1 MPSPVP
7 GNDWSRAAAIIE
19 SGGVVAFPTDTVFG
33 LGCSIFTSQAIARIL
48 AIKGRSDDKGFP
60 VLIASLEQAAALVE
74 VNPTFRA
81 LAQVFWPGGLTIVAP
96 ALPSQPTAI
105 LAPDGT
111 IGLRIP
117 GSAAVRRL
125 IEAAGCPIV
134 GTSANRT
141 GERPVSDATSAFE
154 EFGDDVDYVLTGQA
168 TGAAPS
174 TVVSVAHDLAQVLR
188 VGAILPAKLQETIPS
203 LVSPDIQ
210 D

>member
-7 GNDWSRAAAIIE
+7 GSDWSRAAAIIE

-48 AIKGRSDDKGFP
+48 AIKGRSYDKGFP

-81 LAQVFWPGGLTIVAP
+81 LAQDFWPGGLTIVAP
-96 ALPSQPTAI
+96 AHPSQPTAI

-111 IGLRIP
+111 IGLRMP
-117 GSAAVRRL
+117 GSASIRRL

-141 GERPVSDATSAFE
+141 GERPLSDAASAFE
-154 EFGDDVDYVLTGQA
+154 EFGDEVDYILAGKSAGA
-168 TGAAPS
+168 TAS
-174 TVVSVAHDLAQVLR
+174 TVVNVAHDPARVLR
-188 VGAILPAKLQETIPS
+188 VGAILPAKLQETIPG
-203 LVSPDIQ
+203 LVSPDIL